1 MTIDIRTIVPP
12 LGAACLALV
21 VSGFL
26 VAATAS
32 MPLGALPAMAV
43 LA

>member
-1 MTIDIRTIVPP
+1 MNIDFRTFVPS

-21 VSGFL
+21 VSGAL

-32 MPLGALPAMAV
+32 LPIGALPAMAV
-43 LA
+43 IV